1 MNAGIDQIRVEIW
14 EKKGVNIWYQERIGR
29 KGYKAGALKAGMEQS
44 YAKYSEY
51 IAMFDA
57 NFAPGYDFLTRSIH
71 YLVHNTELGL
81 VQGRWKFGMFDYIIH
96 FQFNGNGRF
105 RFFFFK

>member
-44 YAKYSEY
+44 YAKDSEY

-105 RFFFFK
+105 RFFF